1 MQNGT
6 KDEKRKF
13 RILKPVARKNAP
25 AVPERLRIN
34 SPFARKT
41 VDWRP
46 VKLSLRDRAKLARAW
61 VRARCVSFGN
71 WRYEHVFLVGASVGL
86 LFVFA
91 YVVWMVVM
99 SLAVRKAFYEDPA
112 ENYSGFSVFE
122 AYTR

>member
-13 RILKPVARKNAP
+13 RILKPAARKNVP
-25 AVPERLRIN
+25 AMPERLRIDL
-34 SPFARKT
+34 PFVRKT
-41 VDWRP
+41 VDWQP
-46 VKLSLRDRAKLARAW
+46 VRLSLRDHAKLARAW
-61 VRARCVSFGN
+61 ARARYASFRN
-71 WRYEHVFLVGASVGL
+71 WKYEHVFLVGASVGL
-86 LFVFA
+86 SFALA

-99 SLAVRKAFYEDPA
+99 SLTVRKAFYEDPA